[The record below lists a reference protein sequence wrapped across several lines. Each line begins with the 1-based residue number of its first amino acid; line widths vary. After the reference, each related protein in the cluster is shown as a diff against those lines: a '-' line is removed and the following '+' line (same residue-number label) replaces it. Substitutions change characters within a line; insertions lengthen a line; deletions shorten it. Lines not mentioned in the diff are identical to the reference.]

1 MRKRGI
7 MKGSFITFE
16 GCEGVGKTTQVERL
30 KRYLEESG
38 QRAMF
43 LREPGGTVISEKIR
57 EMLLSKENDKM
68 NGKCEA
74 LLYSAAR
81 AQLLGEVVAPAL
93 EEGTIVICDRFTDS
107 TFAYQ
112 GAARGLGMDFIDQ
125 LNKLTCGEIVPDVTI
140 FLDMSPR
147 KAFERKGGA
156 DKNDRL
162 ECQGVEFH
170 EKVYEGYKEV
180 ARRYPERFVCVDA
193 SKDVDGVWQDVIEV
207 LRKRTSVK

>member
-1 MRKRGI
+1 

-38 QRAMF
+38 QKALF

-57 EMLLSKENDKM
+57 AMLLSKENDRM

-81 AQLLGEVVAPAL
+81 AQLLGEVVSPAL

-112 GAARGLGMDFIDQ
+112 GAARGLGMDFIDE
-125 LNKLTCGEIVPDVTI
+125 LNKLTCGDVVPDVTV
-140 FLDMSPR
+140 FLDLCPR
-147 KAFERKGGA
+147 AAFARKGGA

-162 ECQGVEFH
+162 ESQSIEFH
-170 EKVYEGYKEV
+170 EKVYEGYKEI
-180 ARRYPERFVCVDA
+180 ARRYPDRFVCIDA
-193 SKDVDGVWQDVIEV
+193 SKDADGVWKDVISL

>member
-1 MRKRGI
+1 

-30 KRYLEESG
+30 RDYLARTG
-38 QRAMF
+38 QRALF

-57 EMLLSKENDKM
+57 EMLLSKENDRM

-93 EEGTIVICDRFTDS
+93 ENGINVVCDRFTDS

-112 GAARGLGMDFIDQ
+112 GCARGLGTDFVDE
-125 LNKLTCGEIVPDVTI
+125 LNRLTCGDIVPDVTV
-140 FLDMSPR
+140 FLDLHPK

-162 ECQGVEFH
+162 ESQSIEFH

-180 ARRYPERFVCVDA
+180 ARRYPQRFACVDA
-193 SKDVDGVWQDVIEV
+193 SGDADTVWNTVIAL
-207 LRKRTSVK
+207 LRERTSVK

>member
-1 MRKRGI
+1 

-30 KRYLEESG
+30 RRYLEKTG
-38 QRAMF
+38 QKALF

-57 EMLLSKENDKM
+57 AMLLSKENDKM

-93 EEGTIVICDRFTDS
+93 ESGINVICDRFTDS

-112 GAARGLGMDFIDQ
+112 GSARGLGMDFIDE
-125 LNKLTCGEIVPDVTI
+125 LNRLTCGDVVPDVTV
-140 FLDMSPR
+140 FLDLSPR
-147 KAFERKGGA
+147 DAFARKGGA
-156 DKNDRL
+156 DADDRL
-162 ECQGVEFH
+162 ESQSIEFH

-180 ARRYPERFVCVDA
+180 AARYPERIVRVDA
-193 SKDVDGVWQDVIEV
+193 SRDADTVWDTVIDV

>member
-1 MRKRGI
+1 

-16 GCEGVGKTTQVERL
+16 GCEGVGKTTQVDRL
-30 KRYLEESG
+30 KRYLEKSG
-38 QRAMF
+38 QPALF

-93 EEGTIVICDRFTDS
+93 EKGSIVVCDRFTDS

-112 GAARGLGMDFIDQ
+112 GAARGLGVDFIDE
-125 LNKLTCGEIVPDVTI
+125 LNKLTCGDIVPDVTV
-140 FLDMSPR
+140 FLDLHPR
-147 KAFERKGGA
+147 EAFARKGGA

-162 ECQGVEFH
+162 ESQSIEFH
-170 EKVYEGYKEV
+170 EKVYLGYKEI
-180 ARRYPERFVCVDA
+180 ASRYPERFICVDA
-193 SKDVDGVWQDVIEV
+193 SKDADCVWEEVIAL
-207 LRKRTSVK
+207 LRRRTSVK

>member
-1 MRKRGI
+1 

-30 KRYLEESG
+30 KRYLESSG
-38 QRAMF
+38 QSALF

-57 EMLLSKENDKM
+57 EMLLSKENDRM

-93 EEGTIVICDRFTDS
+93 EKGIVVVCDRFTDS

-112 GAARGLGMDFIDQ
+112 GAARGLGVDFIDE
-125 LNKLTCGEIVPDVTI
+125 LNKLTCGDIVPDVTV
-140 FLDMSPR
+140 FLDLHPR
-147 KAFERKGGA
+147 EAFARKGGA

-162 ECQGVEFH
+162 ESQSIGFH
-170 EKVYEGYKEV
+170 EKVYEGYKEL
-180 ARRYPERFVCVDA
+180 AQRYPERFICIDA
-193 SKDVDGVWQDVIEV
+193 SKDADGVWEDVLAL
-207 LRKRTSVK
+207 LRRRTSVK

>member
-1 MRKRGI
+1 

-16 GCEGVGKTTQVERL
+16 GCEGVGKTTQVDRL
-30 KRYLEESG
+30 KRYLEKSG
-38 QRAMF
+38 QPALF

-93 EEGTIVICDRFTDS
+93 EKGSIVVCDRFTDS

-112 GAARGLGMDFIDQ
+112 GAARGLGVDFIDE
-125 LNKLTCGEIVPDVTI
+125 LNKLTCGDMVPDVTV
-140 FLDMSPR
+140 FLDLHPR
-147 KAFERKGGA
+147 EAFARKGGA

-162 ECQGVEFH
+162 ESQSIEFH
-170 EKVYEGYKEV
+170 EKVYLGYKEI
-180 ARRYPERFVCVDA
+180 ASRYPERFICVDA
-193 SKDVDGVWQDVIEV
+193 SKDADGVWEEVIAL
-207 LRKRTSVK
+207 LRRRTSVK

>member
-1 MRKRGI
+1 

-16 GCEGVGKTTQVERL
+16 GCEGVGKTTQVDRL
-30 KRYLEESG
+30 KRYLEKSG
-38 QRAMF
+38 QPALF

-93 EEGTIVICDRFTDS
+93 KKGSIVVCDRFTDS

-112 GAARGLGMDFIDQ
+112 GAARGLGVDFIDE
-125 LNKLTCGEIVPDVTI
+125 LNKLTCGDIVPDVTV
-140 FLDMSPR
+140 FLDLHPR
-147 KAFERKGGA
+147 EAFARKGGA

-162 ECQGVEFH
+162 ESQSIEFH
-170 EKVYEGYKEV
+170 EKVYLGYKEI
-180 ARRYPERFVCVDA
+180 ASRYPERFICVDA
-193 SKDVDGVWQDVIEV
+193 SKDADGVWEEVIAL
-207 LRKRTSVK
+207 LRRRTSVK

>member
-1 MRKRGI
+1 

-30 KRYLEESG
+30 RRYFEESG
-38 QRAMF
+38 QKALF

-57 EMLLSKENDKM
+57 EMLLSKENDNM

-93 EEGTIVICDRFTDS
+93 EKGVIVVCDRFTDS

-112 GAARGLGMDFIDQ
+112 GAARGLGMDFIDG
-125 LNKLTCGEIVPDVTI
+125 LNKLTCGDIVPDVTV
-140 FLDMSPR
+140 FLDMPPR
-147 KAFERKGGA
+147 LAFARKGGA

-162 ECQGVEFH
+162 ESQSMEFH
-170 EKVYEGYKEV
+170 EKVYKGYKEV
-180 ARRYPERFVCVDA
+180 TRRYPDRFVCVDA
-193 SKDVDGVWQDVIEV
+193 SKDADGVWEDVIKL
-207 LRKRTSVK
+207 LRQRTSVK

>member
-1 MRKRGI
+1 

-16 GCEGVGKTTQVERL
+16 GCEGVGKTTQVDRL
-30 KRYLEESG
+30 KRYLEKSG
-38 QRAMF
+38 QPALF

-93 EEGTIVICDRFTDS
+93 EKGSIVVCDRFTDS

-112 GAARGLGMDFIDQ
+112 GAARGLGVDFIDE
-125 LNKLTCGEIVPDVTI
+125 LNKLTCGDIVPDVTV
-140 FLDMSPR
+140 FLDLHPR
-147 KAFERKGGA
+147 EAFARKGGA

-162 ECQGVEFH
+162 ESQSIGFH
-170 EKVYEGYKEV
+170 EKVYLGYKEI
-180 ARRYPERFVCVDA
+180 ASRYPERFVCVDA
-193 SKDVDGVWQDVIEV
+193 SKDADGVWEEVIAL
-207 LRKRTSVK
+207 LRRRTSVR

>member
-1 MRKRGI
+1 

-16 GCEGVGKTTQVERL
+16 GCEGVGKTTQVDRL
-30 KRYLEESG
+30 KRYLEESR
-38 QRAMF
+38 QPALF

-93 EEGTIVICDRFTDS
+93 EKGSIVVCDRFTDS

-112 GAARGLGMDFIDQ
+112 GAARGLGVDFIDE
-125 LNKLTCGEIVPDVTI
+125 LNKLTCGDIVPDVTV
-140 FLDMSPR
+140 FLDLHPR
-147 KAFERKGGA
+147 EAFARKGGA

-162 ECQGVEFH
+162 ESQSIEFH
-170 EKVYEGYKEV
+170 EKVYLGYKEI
-180 ARRYPERFVCVDA
+180 ASRYPERFVCVDA
-193 SKDVDGVWQDVIEV
+193 SKDADGVWEEVIAL
-207 LRKRTSVK
+207 LRRRTSVK

>member
-1 MRKRGI
+1 

-30 KRYLEESG
+30 KRYLESTG
-38 QRAMF
+38 QRALF

-57 EMLLSKENDKM
+57 EMLLSKENDGM

-93 EEGTIVICDRFTDS
+93 EKGVIVVCDRFTDS

-112 GAARGLGMDFIDQ
+112 GAARGLGVDFIDE
-125 LNKLTCGEIVPDVTI
+125 LNKLTCGDIVPDVTV
-140 FLDMSPR
+140 FLDLHPR
-147 KAFERKGGA
+147 AAFERKGGA

-162 ECQGVEFH
+162 ESQSIEFH
-170 EKVYEGYKEV
+170 EKVYGGYKEL
-180 ARRYPERFVCVDA
+180 AQRYPERFICIDA
-193 SKDVDGVWQDVIEV
+193 SKDADGVWEDVLAL
-207 LRKRTSVK
+207 LRRRTSVK

>member
-1 MRKRGI
+1 

-16 GCEGVGKTTQVERL
+16 GCEGVGKTTQVDRL
-30 KRYLEESG
+30 KRYLEKSG
-38 QRAMF
+38 QPALF

-93 EEGTIVICDRFTDS
+93 EKGSIVVCDRFTDS

-112 GAARGLGMDFIDQ
+112 GAARGLGVDFIDE
-125 LNKLTCGEIVPDVTI
+125 LNKLTCGDIVPDVTV
-140 FLDMSPR
+140 FLDLHPR
-147 KAFERKGGA
+147 EAFARKGGA

-162 ECQGVEFH
+162 ESQSIEFH
-170 EKVYEGYKEV
+170 EKVYLEYKEI
-180 ARRYPERFVCVDA
+180 ASRYPERFICVDA
-193 SKDVDGVWQDVIEV
+193 SKDADGVWEEVIAL
-207 LRKRTSVK
+207 LRRRTSVK

>member
-1 MRKRGI
+1 

-30 KRYLEESG
+30 RRYFEESG
-38 QRAMF
+38 QKALF

-57 EMLLSKENDKM
+57 EMLLSKENDNM

-93 EEGTIVICDRFTDS
+93 EKGVIVVCDRFTDS

-112 GAARGLGMDFIDQ
+112 GAARGLGMDFIDE
-125 LNKLTCGEIVPDVTI
+125 LNKLTCGDIVPNVTV
-140 FLDMSPR
+140 FLDMPPR
-147 KAFERKGGA
+147 LAFARKGGA

-162 ECQGVEFH
+162 ESQSMEFH
-170 EKVYEGYKEV
+170 EKVYKGYKEV
-180 ARRYPERFVCVDA
+180 ARRYPDRFVCVDA
-193 SKDVDGVWQDVIEV
+193 SKDADEVWEDVIDL
-207 LRKRTSVK
+207 LRQRTSVK

>member
-1 MRKRGI
+1 

-16 GCEGVGKTTQVERL
+16 GCEGVGKTTQVDRL
-30 KRYLEESG
+30 KRYLEKSG
-38 QRAMF
+38 QPALF

-93 EEGTIVICDRFTDS
+93 EKGSIVVCDRFTDS

-112 GAARGLGMDFIDQ
+112 GAARGLGADFIDE
-125 LNKLTCGEIVPDVTI
+125 LNKLTCGDIVPDVTV
-140 FLDMSPR
+140 FLYLHPR
-147 KAFERKGGA
+147 EAFARKGGA

-162 ECQGVEFH
+162 ESQSIEFH
-170 EKVYEGYKEV
+170 EKVYLGYKEI
-180 ARRYPERFVCVDA
+180 ASRYPERFICVDA
-193 SKDVDGVWQDVIEV
+193 SKDADGVWEEVIAL
-207 LRKRTSVK
+207 LRRRTSVK

>member
-1 MRKRGI
+1 

-30 KRYLEESG
+30 RRYFEESG
-38 QRAMF
+38 QKALF

-57 EMLLSKENDKM
+57 EMLLSKENDNM

-93 EEGTIVICDRFTDS
+93 EKGVIVVCDRFTDS

-112 GAARGLGMDFIDQ
+112 GAARGLGMDFIDG
-125 LNKLTCGEIVPDVTI
+125 LNKLTCGDIVPNVTV
-140 FLDMSPR
+140 FLDMPPR
-147 KAFERKGGA
+147 LAFARKGGA

-162 ECQGVEFH
+162 ESQSMEFH
-170 EKVYEGYKEV
+170 EKVYKGYKEV
-180 ARRYPERFVCVDA
+180 ARRYPDRFVCVDA
-193 SKDVDGVWQDVIEV
+193 SKDADEVWEDVIDL
-207 LRKRTSVK
+207 LRQRTSVK

>member
-1 MRKRGI
+1 

-16 GCEGVGKTTQVERL
+16 GCEGVGKTTQVDRL
-30 KRYLEESG
+30 KRYLEKSG
-38 QRAMF
+38 QPALF

-93 EEGTIVICDRFTDS
+93 EKGSIVVCDRFTDS

-112 GAARGLGMDFIDQ
+112 GAARGLGVDFIDE
-125 LNKLTCGEIVPDVTI
+125 LNKLTCGDIVPDVTV
-140 FLDMSPR
+140 FLDLHPR
-147 KAFERKGGA
+147 EAFARKGGA

-162 ECQGVEFH
+162 ESQSIGFH
-170 EKVYEGYKEV
+170 EKVYLGYKEI
-180 ARRYPERFVCVDA
+180 ASRYPERFVCVDA
-193 SKDVDGVWQDVIEV
+193 SKDADGVWEEVIAL
-207 LRKRTSVK
+207 LRRRTSVK

>member
-1 MRKRGI
+1 

-16 GCEGVGKTTQVERL
+16 GCEGVGKTTQVDRL
-30 KRYLEESG
+30 KRYLEKSG
-38 QRAMF
+38 QPALF

-93 EEGTIVICDRFTDS
+93 EKGSIVVCDRFIDS

-112 GAARGLGMDFIDQ
+112 GAARGLGVDFIDG
-125 LNKLTCGEIVPDVTI
+125 LNKLTCGDIVPDVTV
-140 FLDMSPR
+140 FLDLHPR
-147 KAFERKGGA
+147 EAFARKGGA

-162 ECQGVEFH
+162 ESQSIEFH
-170 EKVYEGYKEV
+170 EKVYLGYKEI
-180 ARRYPERFVCVDA
+180 ASRYPERFICVDA
-193 SKDVDGVWQDVIEV
+193 SKDADGVWEEVIAL
-207 LRKRTSVK
+207 LRRRTSVK

>member
-1 MRKRGI
+1 

-16 GCEGVGKTTQVERL
+16 GCEGVGKTTQVEKLR
-30 KRYLEESG
+30 RYLIESG
-38 QRAMF
+38 QDAIF

-81 AQLLGEVVAPAL
+81 AQLLGEIVAPAL
-93 EEGTIVICDRFTDS
+93 ESGKIVICDRFTDS

-112 GAARGLGMDFIDQ
+112 GAARGLGVDFIDE
-125 LNKLTCGEIVPDVTI
+125 LNKLTCGDIVPDVTV
-140 FLDMSPR
+140 FLDMRPEE
-147 KAFERKGGA
+147 AFKRKGGA

-162 ECQGVEFH
+162 ESQSIEFH
-170 EKVYEGYKEV
+170 RKVYDGYKEV
-180 ARRYPERFVCVDA
+180 AVRYPHRFVCIDA
-193 SKDVDGVWQDVIEV
+193 SKDAEGVWQDVIAL
-207 LRKRTSVK
+207 LRERTSVK

>member
-1 MRKRGI
+1 

-16 GCEGVGKTTQVERL
+16 GCEGVGKTTQVDRL
-30 KRYLEESG
+30 KRYLEKSG
-38 QRAMF
+38 QPALF

-93 EEGTIVICDRFTDS
+93 ENGSIVVCDRFTDS

-112 GAARGLGMDFIDQ
+112 GAARGLGVDFIDE
-125 LNKLTCGEIVPDVTI
+125 LNKLTCGDIVPDVTV
-140 FLDMSPR
+140 FLDLHPR
-147 KAFERKGGA
+147 EAFARKGGA

-162 ECQGVEFH
+162 ESQSIEFH
-170 EKVYEGYKEV
+170 EKVYLGYKEI
-180 ARRYPERFVCVDA
+180 ASRYPERFICVDA
-193 SKDVDGVWQDVIEV
+193 SKDADGVWEEVIAL
-207 LRKRTSVK
+207 LRRRTSVK

>member
-1 MRKRGI
+1 

-16 GCEGVGKTTQVERL
+16 GCEGVGKTTQVNRL
-30 KRYLEESG
+30 KRYLEKSG
-38 QRAMF
+38 QPALF

-93 EEGTIVICDRFTDS
+93 EKGSIVVCDRFTDS

-112 GAARGLGMDFIDQ
+112 GAARGLGVDFIDE
-125 LNKLTCGEIVPDVTI
+125 LNKLTCGDIVPDVTV
-140 FLDMSPR
+140 FLDLHPR
-147 KAFERKGGA
+147 EAFARKGGA

-162 ECQGVEFH
+162 ESQSIGFH
-170 EKVYEGYKEV
+170 EKVYLGYKEI
-180 ARRYPERFVCVDA
+180 ASRYPERFVCVDA
-193 SKDVDGVWQDVIEV
+193 SKDADGVWEEVIAL
-207 LRKRTSVK
+207 LRRRTSVK

>member
-1 MRKRGI
+1 

-30 KRYLEESG
+30 RRYLEKTG
-38 QRAMF
+38 QKALF

-57 EMLLSKENDKM
+57 TMLLSKENDKM

-93 EEGTIVICDRFTDS
+93 ESGINVICDRFTDS

-112 GAARGLGMDFIDQ
+112 GSARGLGMDFIDE
-125 LNKLTCGEIVPDVTI
+125 LNRLTCGDVVPDVTV
-140 FLDMSPR
+140 FLDLSPHD
-147 KAFERKGGA
+147 AFARKGGA
-156 DKNDRL
+156 DADDRL
-162 ECQGVEFH
+162 ESQSIEFH

-180 ARRYPERFVCVDA
+180 AARYPERIVCVDA
-193 SKDVDGVWQDVIEV
+193 SRDADTVWDTVIDV

>member
-1 MRKRGI
+1 

-16 GCEGVGKTTQVERL
+16 GCEGVGKTTQVDRL
-30 KRYLEESG
+30 KRYLEKSG
-38 QRAMF
+38 QPALF

-93 EEGTIVICDRFTDS
+93 EKGSIVVCDRFTDS

-112 GAARGLGMDFIDQ
+112 GAARGLGVDFIDE
-125 LNKLTCGEIVPDVTI
+125 LNKLTCGDIVPDVTV
-140 FLDMSPR
+140 FLDLHPR
-147 KAFERKGGA
+147 EAFARKGGA

-162 ECQGVEFH
+162 ESQSIEFH
-170 EKVYEGYKEV
+170 EKVYLGYKEI
-180 ARRYPERFVCVDA
+180 ASRYPERFICVDA
-193 SKDVDGVWQDVIEV
+193 SKDADGVWEEVIAL
-207 LRKRTSVK
+207 LRRRTSVK

>member
-1 MRKRGI
+1 

-30 KRYLEESG
+30 RRYLDESG
-38 QRAMF
+38 QKAIF

-57 EMLLSKENDKM
+57 AMLLSKENDNM

-93 EEGTIVICDRFTDS
+93 AEGMTVVCDRFTDS

-112 GAARGLGMDFIDQ
+112 GAARGLGTDFIDS
-125 LNKLTCGEIVPDVTI
+125 LNRLTCGDIVPDLTV
-140 FLDMSPR
+140 FLDMPPK

-162 ECQGVEFH
+162 ESQSIEFH
-170 EKVYEGYKEV
+170 EKVYAGYKEV
-180 ARRYPERFVCVDA
+180 ASRYPGRFVCVDA
-193 SKDVDGVWQDVIEV
+193 SKDEEGVWADVIAAI
-207 LRKRTSVK
+207 RARTRVK

>member
-1 MRKRGI
+1 

-16 GCEGVGKTTQVERL
+16 GCEGVGKTTQVDRL
-30 KRYLEESG
+30 KRYLEKSG
-38 QRAMF
+38 QPALF

-81 AQLLGEVVAPAL
+81 AQLLGEVVAPEL
-93 EEGTIVICDRFTDS
+93 EKGSIVVCDRFTDS

-112 GAARGLGMDFIDQ
+112 GAARGLGVDFIDE
-125 LNKLTCGEIVPDVTI
+125 LNKLTCGEIVPDVTV
-140 FLDMSPR
+140 FLDLHPR
-147 KAFERKGGA
+147 EAFARKGGA

-162 ECQGVEFH
+162 ESQSIEFH
-170 EKVYEGYKEV
+170 EKVYLGYKEI
-180 ARRYPERFVCVDA
+180 ASRYPERFVCVDA
-193 SKDVDGVWQDVIEV
+193 SKDADGVWEEVIAL
-207 LRKRTSVK
+207 LRRRTSVK

>member
-1 MRKRGI
+1 

-30 KRYLEESG
+30 RRYFEESG
-38 QRAMF
+38 QKALF

-57 EMLLSKENDKM
+57 EMLLSKENDNM

-93 EEGTIVICDRFTDS
+93 EKGVIVVCDRFTDS

-112 GAARGLGMDFIDQ
+112 GAARGLGMDFIDE
-125 LNKLTCGEIVPDVTI
+125 LNKLTCGDIVPDVTV
-140 FLDMSPR
+140 FLDMPPR
-147 KAFERKGGA
+147 LAFARKGGA

-162 ECQGVEFH
+162 ESQSMEFH
-170 EKVYEGYKEV
+170 EKVYKGYKEV
-180 ARRYPERFVCVDA
+180 ARRYPDRFVCVDA
-193 SKDVDGVWQDVIEV
+193 SKDADEVWEDVIDL
-207 LRKRTSVK
+207 LRQRTSVK

>member
-1 MRKRGI
+1 

-30 KRYLEESG
+30 RRYFEESG
-38 QRAMF
+38 QKALF

-57 EMLLSKENDKM
+57 EMLLSKENDNM

-93 EEGTIVICDRFTDS
+93 EKGVIVVCDRFTDS

-112 GAARGLGMDFIDQ
+112 GAARGLGMDFIDE
-125 LNKLTCGEIVPDVTI
+125 LNKLTCGDIVPDVTV
-140 FLDMSPR
+140 FLDMPPR
-147 KAFERKGGA
+147 LAFTRKGGA

-162 ECQGVEFH
+162 ESQSMEFH

-180 ARRYPERFVCVDA
+180 ARRYPDRFVCVDA
-193 SKDVDGVWQDVIEV
+193 SKDEDGVWEDVIKL
-207 LRKRTSVK
+207 LRQRTSVK

>member
-1 MRKRGI
+1 

-30 KRYLEESG
+30 RRYFEESG
-38 QRAMF
+38 QKALF

-57 EMLLSKENDKM
+57 EMLLSKENDNM

-93 EEGTIVICDRFTDS
+93 EKGVIVVCDRFTDS

-112 GAARGLGMDFIDQ
+112 GAARGLGMDFIDG
-125 LNKLTCGEIVPDVTI
+125 LNKLTCGDIVPDVTV
-140 FLDMSPR
+140 FLDMPPR
-147 KAFERKGGA
+147 LAFARKGGA

-162 ECQGVEFH
+162 ESQSMEFH

-180 ARRYPERFVCVDA
+180 ARRYPDRFVCVDA
-193 SKDVDGVWQDVIEV
+193 SKDADEVWEDVIDL
-207 LRKRTSVK
+207 LRQRTSVK

>member
-1 MRKRGI
+1 

-30 KRYLEESG
+30 RRYFEESG
-38 QRAMF
+38 QKALF

-57 EMLLSKENDKM
+57 EMLLSKENDNM

-93 EEGTIVICDRFTDS
+93 EKGVIVVCDRFTDS

-112 GAARGLGMDFIDQ
+112 GAARGLGMDFIDE
-125 LNKLTCGEIVPDVTI
+125 LNKLTCGDIVPDVTV
-140 FLDMSPR
+140 FLDMPPR
-147 KAFERKGGA
+147 LAFARKGGA

-162 ECQGVEFH
+162 ESQSMEFH

-180 ARRYPERFVCVDA
+180 ARRYPDRFVCVDA
-193 SKDVDGVWQDVIEV
+193 SKDADEVWEDVIDL
-207 LRKRTSVK
+207 LRQRTSVK

>member
-1 MRKRGI
+1 

-30 KRYLEESG
+30 RRYLEKTG
-38 QRAMF
+38 QRALF

-57 EMLLSKENDKM
+57 AMLLSKENDKM

-93 EEGTIVICDRFTDS
+93 EDGTNVICDRFTDS

-112 GAARGLGMDFIDQ
+112 GSARGLGMDFIDE
-125 LNKLTCGEIVPDVTI
+125 LNKLTCGDVVPDVTV
-140 FLDMSPR
+140 FLDLSPR
-147 KAFERKGGA
+147 DAFARKGGA
-156 DKNDRL
+156 DADDRL
-162 ECQGVEFH
+162 ESQSIEFH

-180 ARRYPERFVCVDA
+180 AARYPERIVCVDA
-193 SKDVDGVWQDVIEV
+193 SKDADAVWDSVISV
-207 LRKRTSVK
+207 LRERTSVK

>member
-1 MRKRGI
+1 

-30 KRYLEESG
+30 RRYLEKTG
-38 QRAMF
+38 QKALF

-57 EMLLSKENDKM
+57 AMLLSKENDKM

-93 EEGTIVICDRFTDS
+93 ESGINVICDRFTDS

-112 GAARGLGMDFIDQ
+112 GSARGLGMDFIDE
-125 LNKLTCGEIVPDVTI
+125 LNRLTCGDVVRDVTVL
-140 FLDMSPR
+140 LDLSPR
-147 KAFERKGGA
+147 DAFARKGGA
-156 DKNDRL
+156 DADDRL
-162 ECQGVEFH
+162 ESQSIEFH

-180 ARRYPERFVCVDA
+180 AARYPERIVCVDA
-193 SKDVDGVWQDVIEV
+193 SRDADTVWDTVIDV

>member
-1 MRKRGI
+1 

-30 KRYLEESG
+30 RRYLEKTG
-38 QRAMF
+38 QKALF

-57 EMLLSKENDKM
+57 AMLLSKENDKM

-93 EEGTIVICDRFTDS
+93 ESGINVICDRFTDS

-112 GAARGLGMDFIDQ
+112 GSARGLGMDFIDE
-125 LNKLTCGEIVPDVTI
+125 LNRLTCGDVVPDVTV
-140 FLDMSPR
+140 FLDLSPHD
-147 KAFERKGGA
+147 AFARKGGA
-156 DKNDRL
+156 DADDRL
-162 ECQGVEFH
+162 ESQSIEFH

-180 ARRYPERFVCVDA
+180 AARYPERIVCVDA
-193 SKDVDGVWQDVIEV
+193 SRDADTVWDTVIDV

>member
-1 MRKRGI
+1 

-30 KRYLEESG
+30 RRYLKESG
-38 QRAMF
+38 QQALF

-93 EEGTIVICDRFTDS
+93 ESGMTVVCDRFTDS

-112 GAARGLGMDFIDQ
+112 GAARGLGTDFIDS
-125 LNKLTCGEIVPDVTI
+125 LNRLTCGDIVPDLTV
-140 FLDMSPR
+140 FLDMPPK

-162 ECQGVEFH
+162 ESQSIEFH
-170 EKVYEGYKEV
+170 EKVYAGYKEV
-180 ARRYPERFVCVDA
+180 ALRYPQRFVSVDA
-193 SKDVDGVWQDVIEV
+193 SKDAEGVWQDVIA
-207 LRKRTSVK
+207 LIRARTRVR

>member
-1 MRKRGI
+1 

-30 KRYLEESG
+30 RRYLKESG
-38 QRAMF
+38 QQALF

-93 EEGTIVICDRFTDS
+93 ESGMTVVCDRFTDS

-112 GAARGLGMDFIDQ
+112 GAARGLGTDFIDS
-125 LNKLTCGEIVPDVTI
+125 LNRLTCGDIVPDLTV
-140 FLDMSPR
+140 FLDMPPR

-162 ECQGVEFH
+162 ESQSIEFH
-170 EKVYEGYKEV
+170 EKVYAGYKEV
-180 ARRYPERFVCVDA
+180 ALRYPQRFVSVDA
-193 SKDVDGVWQDVIEV
+193 SKDAEGVWQDVIA
-207 LRKRTSVK
+207 LIRARTRVR

>member
-1 MRKRGI
+1 

-16 GCEGVGKTTQVERL
+16 GCEGVGKTTQVDRL
-30 KRYLEESG
+30 KRYLEKSG
-38 QRAMF
+38 QPALF

-93 EEGTIVICDRFTDS
+93 EKGSIVVCDRFTDS

-112 GAARGLGMDFIDQ
+112 GAARGLGVDFIDE
-125 LNKLTCGEIVPDVTI
+125 LNKLTCGDIVPDVTV
-140 FLDMSPR
+140 FRDLHPR
-147 KAFERKGGA
+147 EAFARKGGA

-162 ECQGVEFH
+162 ESQSIEFH
-170 EKVYEGYKEV
+170 EKVYLGYKEI
-180 ARRYPERFVCVDA
+180 ASRYPERFICVDA
-193 SKDVDGVWQDVIEV
+193 SKDADGVWEEVIAL
-207 LRKRTSVK
+207 LRRRTSVK

>member
-1 MRKRGI
+1 

-30 KRYLEESG
+30 RRYLEKTG
-38 QRAMF
+38 QKALF

-57 EMLLSKENDKM
+57 AMLLSKENDKM

-93 EEGTIVICDRFTDS
+93 ESGINVVCDRFTDS

-112 GAARGLGMDFIDQ
+112 GSARGLGMDFIDE
-125 LNKLTCGEIVPDVTI
+125 LNRLTCGDVVPDVTV
-140 FLDMSPR
+140 FLDLSPR
-147 KAFERKGGA
+147 DAFARKGGA
-156 DKNDRL
+156 DADDRL
-162 ECQGVEFH
+162 ESQSIEFH

-180 ARRYPERFVCVDA
+180 AARYPERIVCVDA
-193 SKDVDGVWQDVIEV
+193 SRDADTVWDTVIDV